1 MSMQSGGGEEGGNEC
16 STTDANAEQYPAW
29 DASTIYTNETYTNET
44 VSHNSFVYQAKW
56 WTQGNEP
63 GSDSV
68 WVNIGPAACH

>member
-1 MSMQSGGGEEGGNEC
+1 MGMQSGGGEEGGNEC

-29 DASTIYTNETYTNET
+29 DASTIYTNET